1 MKTVWRVFSYLKR
14 YPWMAA
20 GTLTCAILS
29 TLMVIVF
36 PATAKWIID
45 DVVRANRPD
54 KLLPL
59 ILLAAVAFL
68 VQHGFKALRLVLNN
82 TFEQRVIFDLR
93 SDLYSHIQL
102 LPLRW
107 FDNRATGDLMTR
119 VIEDVNSVERVLIDG
134 IEQGVVA
141 ILQVV
146 IVISVMFYLNVKLAL
161 LALVPFPLLIAGA
174 LTYTLTAHRRYR
186 SQRRASS
193 NMNALLHDNLAGV
206 RQIKS
211 FVREREE
218 HARFNRV
225 SDQLRH
231 ATLVVMRVWAIYSPS
246 MSMFEAI
253 GALLVLGFGGHAV
266 LTGAMQIG
274 DLVAFLML
282 TAFLYDPVSRL
293 HQLNQLVQA
302 GRAAGERVFEILDE
316 QVEAGAVAGI
326 GDPGTAITDRG
337 YKARILGDIR
347 YENVSFSYVEGLPAL
362 RCVSFHAPP
371 GATVALVG
379 ATGAGKSTLVNL
391 LVRFYEFTSGEIHI
405 DGKPVREYEL
415 RTLREAIGVVT
426 QESFLFNGSIRENL
440 LMGKP
445 DATDAELW
453 RAVDA
458 ANARQFIERLPD
470 GLESVVG
477 ERGVKLSVG
486 EKQRLSIARS
496 LLKDPPILILDEAT
510 ASVDTAT
517 ERLIQEALERLM
529 ANRTSIVIAHRLSTI
544 VYAWKICAAVP
555 AKFARGLATARD
567 RVAGGNHYL
576 GKSRARAAI
585 TGLRRIP
592 LSGRRWCRCGRSRN
606 RDGLAGLQFTTVFDV
621 VGFLQFIDAYFVHF
635 GYGRQCLSAR
645 HDVRVAHSG
654 GMRRRHGWSGRIRR
668 RGRALSNHDPWPD
681 VGNFLLQL

>member
-1 MKTVWRVFSYLKR
+1 METVCRVFAYLRR
-14 YPWMAA
+14 YPWLAV
-20 GTLTCAILS
+20 GTLTCAVLG
-29 TLMVIVF
+29 TLMVAIF
-36 PATAKWIID
+36 PTVTKWIIN
-45 DVVRANRPD
+45 DVVRANHPE

-59 ILLAAVAFL
+59 VLLAAAAFL
-68 VQHGFKALRLVLNN
+68 LQHGFNALRIVLNN
-82 TFEQRVIFDLR
+82 TFEQKVIFDLR

-141 ILQVV
+141 VLQIV
-146 IVISVMFYLNVKLAL
+146 IVLAVMFYLNATLAL
-161 LALVPFPLLIAGA
+161 LALAPFPLLIAGA

-186 SQRRASS
+186 LQRRAASA
-193 NMNALLHDNLAGV
+193 MNALLHDNLSGV

-211 FVREREE
+211 FVREKEE
-218 HARFNRV
+218 HGRFNRV
-225 SDQLRH
+225 SNQLRH

-253 GALLVLGFGGHAV
+253 GAVLVLGFGSYAV
-266 LTGAMQIG
+266 LNGGMQMG
-274 DLVAFLML
+274 DLVAFLLL
-282 TAFLYDPVSRL
+282 TAFLYDPISRL

-316 QVEAGAVAGI
+316 SAE
-326 GDPGTAITDRG
+326 PGLIEKG
-337 YKARILGDIR
+337 KMLVRIAGDIR
-347 YENVSFSYVEGLPAL
+347 YEDVSFSYTEGLPAL
-362 RCVSFHAPP
+362 KHVSFHAAP
-371 GATVALVG
+371 GATIALVG

-391 LVRFYEFTSGEIHI
+391 LVRFYEFTSGRVYI
-405 DGKPVREYEL
+405 DGRPIREYGL
-415 RTLREAIGVVT
+415 GVLREAIGVVT

-445 DATDAELW
+445 TATDAELW

-458 ANARQFIERLPD
+458 AKPRQLIERLPE

-486 EKQRLSIARS
+486 EKQRLSIARA

-517 ERLIQEALERLM
+517 ERLIQEALEHLM

-544 VYAWKICAAVP
+544 V
-555 AKFARGLATARD
+555 
-567 RVAGGNHYL
+567 
-576 GKSRARAAI
+576 RADQI
-585 TGLRRIP
+585 LV
-592 LSGRRWCRCGRSRN
+592 L
-606 RDGLAGLQFTTVFDV
+606 D
-621 VGFLQFIDAYFVHF
+621 H
-635 GYGRQCLSAR
+635 
-645 HDVRVAHSG
+645 
-654 GMRRRHGWSGRIRR
+654 GRIIE
-668 RGRALSNHDPWPD
+668 RGTHEELIAHGGKYARLCEQS
-681 VGNFLLQL
+681 LLEAPRETEPEELEEAPIE

>member
-1 MKTVWRVFSYLKR
+1 MKTVWRVFAYLKR
-14 YPWMAA
+14 YPWIAA
-20 GTLTCAILS
+20 GTLSCAILS

-36 PATAKWIID
+36 PAATKWIIN
-45 DVVRANRPD
+45 DVVRASRPD

-59 ILLAAVAFL
+59 IGLAAMAFL
-68 VQHGFKALRLVLNN
+68 LQHGFNALRIILNN
-82 TFEQRVIFDLR
+82 TFEQKVIFDLR

-141 ILQVV
+141 ILQVL
-146 IVISVMFYLNVKLAL
+146 IVVGMMFYLNAKLGL
-161 LALVPFPLLIAGA
+161 LALAPFPLLIAGT

-186 SQRRASS
+186 LQRRASS
-193 NMNALLHDNLAGV
+193 DMNALLHDNLAGV

-211 FVREREE
+211 FVREKEE

-225 SDQLRH
+225 SDQLRR

-246 MSMFEAI
+246 MSLFESI
-253 GALLVLGFGGHAV
+253 GALLVLGFGSHAV
-266 LTGAMQIG
+266 LTGSMQIG
-274 DLVAFLML
+274 DLVAFLIL
-282 TAFLYDPVSRL
+282 LAFLYDPLSRL

-316 QVEAGAVAGI
+316 PAEPGAVAA
-326 GDPGTAITDRG
+326 PTNRG
-337 YKARILGDIR
+337 RPAMGAEPQRSPILGDIR
-347 YENVSFSYVEGLPAL
+347 YQDVSFSYVEGLPAL
-362 RCVSFHAPP
+362 RNISFHAPP

-379 ATGAGKSTLVNL
+379 ATGGGKSTVVNL
-391 LVRFYEFTSGEIHI
+391 LVRFYEFTSGQIYV
-405 DGKPVREYEL
+405 DRKPIREYDL
-415 RTLREAIGVVT
+415 RALREAIGVVT

-445 DATDAELW
+445 QATDAEIW
-453 RAVDA
+453 RAVIA
-458 ANARQFIERLPD
+458 ANAQQFIQRLPG

-486 EKQRLSIARS
+486 EKQRLSIARA

-544 VYAWKICAAVP
+544 VHADQILVLDHGQIIERGTHDKLLSLGGKYTRLCEQSLLETSPLRETEPP
-555 AKFARGLATARD
+555 AEIVASHTAETEEELP
-567 RVAGGNHYL
+567 V
-576 GKSRARAAI
+576 
-585 TGLRRIP
+585 
-592 LSGRRWCRCGRSRN
+592 C
-606 RDGLAGLQFTTVFDV
+606 
-621 VGFLQFIDAYFVHF
+621 
-635 GYGRQCLSAR
+635 
-645 HDVRVAHSG
+645 
-654 GMRRRHGWSGRIRR
+654 
-668 RGRALSNHDPWPD
+668 
-681 VGNFLLQL
+681 

>member
-1 MKTVWRVFSYLKR
+1 MKTVWRVFTYLKR

-20 GTLTCAILS
+20 GTLSCAILT

-36 PATAKWIID
+36 PSATKWIIN
-45 DVVRANRPD
+45 DVVRAQRPD

-59 ILLAAVAFL
+59 VLLAAVAFL
-68 VQHGFKALRLVLNN
+68 LQHVFNSLRIILNN
-82 TFEQRVIFDLR
+82 MFEQKVIFDLR

-134 IEQGVVA
+134 VEQGVVA
-141 ILQVV
+141 VLQIV
-146 IVISVMFYLNVKLAL
+146 IVLAVMFYWNAKLAM
-161 LALVPFPLLIAGA
+161 LALVPFPLLIGGA
-174 LTYTLTAHRRYR
+174 LAYTLTAHRRYR
-186 SQRRASS
+186 LQRRASS
-193 NMNALLHDNLAGV
+193 AINALLHDNLAGI

-218 HARFNRV
+218 HARFNRA

-253 GALLVLGFGGHAV
+253 GALLILGFGGYAA

-316 QVEAGAVAGI
+316 PAEPGAVAGI
-326 GDPGTAITDRG
+326 ADRA
-337 YKARILGDIR
+337 YSARIAGDIR
-347 YENVSFSYVEGLPAL
+347 YEDVSFSYAKGLPAL
-362 RCVSFHAPP
+362 RHVSFRAPP
-371 GATVALVG
+371 GATIALVG
-379 ATGAGKSTLVNL
+379 STGAGKSTLVNL
-391 LVRFYEFTSGEIHI
+391 LVRFYEFTSGQIYV
-405 DGKPVREYEL
+405 DGRPIRDYEL
-415 RTLREAIGVVT
+415 RALREAIGVVT

-486 EKQRLSIARS
+486 EKQRLWIARA

-544 VYAWKICAAVP
+544 VHADQILV
-555 AKFARGLATARD
+555 LD
-567 RVAGGNHYL
+567 H
-576 GKSRARAAI
+576 
-585 TGLRRIP
+585 
-592 LSGRRWCRCGRSRN
+592 
-606 RDGLAGLQFTTVFDV
+606 
-621 VGFLQFIDAYFVHF
+621 
-635 GYGRQCLSAR
+635 
-645 HDVRVAHSG
+645 
-654 GMRRRHGWSGRIRR
+654 GRIIE
-668 RGRALSNHDPWPD
+668 RGTHDELVALTGKYAQLCRQS
-681 VGNFLLQL
+681 LLEASPLRELRPPRTEITTSETLEREEQLPV

>member
-14 YPWMAA
+14 YPWLAA

-36 PATAKWIID
+36 PAATKWIID
-45 DVVRANRPD
+45 DVVHANRPD

-59 ILLAAVAFL
+59 IILAAGAFL
-68 VQHGFKALRLVLNN
+68 VQHGLNALRLVLNN
-82 TFEQRVIFDLR
+82 TFEQKVIFDLR

-161 LALVPFPLLIAGA
+161 FALLPFPLLVAGA

-186 SQRRASS
+186 SQRRAASS
-193 NMNALLHDNLAGV
+193 MNALLHDNLAGV

-253 GALLVLGFGGHAV
+253 GALFVIGFGSHAV
-266 LTGAMQIG
+266 LTGSMQLG

-282 TAFLYDPVSRL
+282 TAFLYDPISRL

-316 QVEAGAVAGI
+316 TTEPGAVAGI
-326 GDPGTAITDRG
+326 VDPGIAITDV
-337 YKARILGDIR
+337 RILGNII
-347 YENVSFSYVEGLPAL
+347 YENVSFSYVKGLPAL
-362 RCVSFHAPP
+362 RHVSFHAPP
-371 GATVALVG
+371 GGTIALVG

-391 LVRFYEFTSGEIHI
+391 LVRFYEFTSGEIYI
-405 DGKPVREYEL
+405 DGKPIREYEL

-458 ANARQFIERLPD
+458 ANARQFIERLPE

-486 EKQRLSIARS
+486 EKQRLSIARA

-510 ASVDTAT
+510 ASVDTTT
-517 ERLIQEALERLM
+517 ERLIQEALDRLM
-529 ANRTSIVIAHRLSTI
+529 TNRTSIVIAHRLSTI
-544 VYAWKICAAVP
+544 VHADQILVLDHGRIIERGTHDVLLALDGKYARLCRQSLLDASP
-555 AKFARGLATARD
+555 LRETE
-567 RVAGGNHYL
+567 
-576 GKSRARAAI
+576 RAAEI
-585 TGLRRIP
+585 VTSESLEKEE
-592 LSGRRWCRCGRSRN
+592 
-606 RDGLAGLQFTTVFDV
+606 
-621 VGFLQFIDAYFVHF
+621 
-635 GYGRQCLSAR
+635 
-645 HDVRVAHSG
+645 
-654 GMRRRHGWSGRIRR
+654 
-668 RGRALSNHDPWPD
+668 
-681 VGNFLLQL
+681 QLPV

>member
-1 MKTVWRVFSYLKR
+1 MKTVWRVFAYLKR
-14 YPWMAA
+14 YPGLAA
-20 GTLTCAILS
+20 GTLACAILG

-36 PATAKWIID
+36 PSVTKWIIE

-59 ILLAAVAFL
+59 ILLATGAFL
-68 VQHGFKALRLVLNN
+68 VQHIFNSLRIILNN
-82 TFEQRVIFDLR
+82 TFEQKVIFDLR

-141 ILQVV
+141 ILQIV
-146 IVISVMFYLNVKLAL
+146 IVVAVMFYWNAKLAL
-161 LALVPFPLLIAGA
+161 LSLVPFPLLIAGA
-174 LTYTLTAHRRYR
+174 LAYTLTAHRRYR
-186 SQRRASS
+186 LQRRAAS
-193 NMNALLHDNLAGV
+193 NINALLHDNLAGV

-211 FVREREE
+211 FARESEE
-218 HARFNRV
+218 HTRFNRA

-231 ATLVVMRVWAIYSPS
+231 ATLVVMRTWAIYSPS

-253 GALLVLGFGGHAV
+253 GALLVLGFGSHAV
-266 LTGAMQIG
+266 LTGSLQLG
-274 DLVAFLML
+274 DLVGILML
-282 TAFLYDPVSRL
+282 MAFLYDPITRL

-302 GRAAGERVFEILDE
+302 GRAAGERVFEIIDE
-316 QVEAGAVAGI
+316 DAEPGVATAVER
-326 GDPGTAITDRG
+326 GTAISGRG
-337 YKARILGDIR
+337 HSSRIIGDIR

-362 RCVSFHAPP
+362 KLISFHALP
-371 GATVALVG
+371 GTTTALVG

-391 LVRFYEFTSGEIHI
+391 LVRFYEFDSGQICV
-405 DGKPVREYEL
+405 DDKPIREYDL

-445 DATDAELW
+445 TATDAELW

-458 ANARQFIERLPD
+458 ANARQFIERLPE

-486 EKQRLSIARS
+486 EKQRLSIARA

-517 ERLIQEALERLM
+517 ERLIQEALEHLM

-544 VYAWKICAAVP
+544 VRADQILVLDHGRVVERGTHEELLVLDQKYAQLCRQSLLDSSPQREAESREEIVTSE
-555 AKFARGLATARD
+555 LAEPEEER
-567 RVAGGNHYL
+567 
-576 GKSRARAAI
+576 
-585 TGLRRIP
+585 
-592 LSGRRWCRCGRSRN
+592 
-606 RDGLAGLQFTTVFDV
+606 LQV
-621 VGFLQFIDAYFVHF
+621 
-635 GYGRQCLSAR
+635 
-645 HDVRVAHSG
+645 
-654 GMRRRHGWSGRIRR
+654 
-668 RGRALSNHDPWPD
+668 
-681 VGNFLLQL
+681 

>member
-36 PATAKWIID
+36 PAAAKWIID
-45 DVVRANRPD
+45 DVVRAQRPD

-59 ILLAAVAFL
+59 ILLAAGAFL
-68 VQHGFKALRLVLNN
+68 VQHGFNALRLVLNN

-253 GALLVLGFGGHAV
+253 GALLVLGFGSHAV

-316 QVEAGAVAGI
+316 QVEAGAVAEI
-326 GDPGTAITDRG
+326 PDPGTAITDRG

-362 RCVSFHAPP
+362 RHVSFHAPP

-391 LVRFYEFTSGEIHI
+391 LVRFYEFTSGEIYI
-405 DGKPVREYEL
+405 DGKPLREYEL
-415 RTLREAIGVVT
+415 RTFREAIGVVT

-445 DATDAELW
+445 DATVAELW

-486 EKQRLSIARS
+486 EKQRLSIARA

-544 VYAWKICAAVP
+544 VYADQILV
-555 AKFARGLATARD
+555 LD
-567 RVAGGNHYL
+567 H
-576 GKSRARAAI
+576 
-585 TGLRRIP
+585 
-592 LSGRRWCRCGRSRN
+592 
-606 RDGLAGLQFTTVFDV
+606 
-621 VGFLQFIDAYFVHF
+621 
-635 GYGRQCLSAR
+635 
-645 HDVRVAHSG
+645 
-654 GMRRRHGWSGRIRR
+654 GRIIE
-668 RGRALSNHDPWPD
+668 RGTHDE
-681 VGNFLLQL
+681 LLAQDGKYARLCRQSLLEASPLRETDAQTEIVTSESLEREQQLPV

>member
-1 MKTVWRVFSYLKR
+1 MKTVWRVFAYLKR

-20 GTLTCAILS
+20 ATLTCAILS
-29 TLMVIVF
+29 TVTVIVF
-36 PATAKWIID
+36 PGVTKWIID
-45 DVVRANRPD
+45 GVVRANRPD
-54 KLLPL
+54 RLLPL
-59 ILLAAVAFL
+59 IALAAVAFVL
-68 VQHGFKALRLVLNN
+68 QHVFNALRIILNN
-82 TFEQRVIFDLR
+82 TFEQKVIFDLR

-141 ILQVV
+141 VLQIV
-146 IVISVMFYLNVKLAL
+146 IVTAVMFYLNAKLAL
-161 LALVPFPLLIAGA
+161 LALTPFPFLIAGA

-186 SQRRASS
+186 LQRRAASA
-193 NMNALLHDNLAGV
+193 MNALLHDNLSGV

-211 FVREREE
+211 FAREGQE
-218 HARFNRV
+218 HTRFNRV
-225 SDQLRH
+225 SAQLRQ

-246 MSMFEAI
+246 MSMFEAF
-253 GALLVLGFGGHAV
+253 GAVLVLGFGSHAV

-282 TAFLYDPVSRL
+282 TAFLYDPISRL

-316 QVEAGAVAGI
+316 PAEPGVVAGI
-326 GDPGTAITDRG
+326 KDRG
-337 YKARILGDIR
+337 RARILGDIR
-347 YENVSFSYVEGLPAL
+347 YENVSFSYAEGLPAL
-362 RCVSFHAPP
+362 SHISFHAPP
-371 GATVALVG
+371 GATIALVG

-391 LVRFYEFTSGEIHI
+391 LVRFYEFSSGEIYV
-405 DGKPVREYEL
+405 DGRPIREYAL
-415 RTLREAIGVVT
+415 RSLREAVGVVT

-445 DATDAELW
+445 DATDVELW

-458 ANARQFIERLPD
+458 ANAREFIERLPA

-486 EKQRLSIARS
+486 EKQRLSIARA

-529 ANRTSIVIAHRLSTI
+529 FHRTSIVIAHRLSTI
-544 VYAWKICAAVP
+544 VHADQILV
-555 AKFARGLATARD
+555 LD
-567 RVAGGNHYL
+567 R
-576 GKSRARAAI
+576 
-585 TGLRRIP
+585 
-592 LSGRRWCRCGRSRN
+592 
-606 RDGLAGLQFTTVFDV
+606 
-621 VGFLQFIDAYFVHF
+621 
-635 GYGRQCLSAR
+635 
-645 HDVRVAHSG
+645 
-654 GMRRRHGWSGRIRR
+654 GRIIE
-668 RGRALSNHDPWPD
+668 RGTHDELLAFNGKYARLCEQSLLEVSTESELETPTATMIAPIPAPD
-681 VGNFLLQL
+681 EQLPV

>member
-1 MKTVWRVFSYLKR
+1 MKTVWRVFAYLKR
-14 YPWMAA
+14 YPWLAA
-20 GTLTCAILS
+20 GTLSCAIFG

-36 PATAKWIID
+36 PSVTKWIIE

-59 ILLAAVAFL
+59 ILLASVAFI
-68 VQHGFKALRLVLNN
+68 VQHIFNALRIILNN
-82 TFEQRVIFDLR
+82 TFEQKVIFDLR

-141 ILQVV
+141 VLQIV
-146 IVISVMFYLNVKLAL
+146 IVMTVMFYWNAKLAL

-174 LTYTLTAHRRYR
+174 LAYTLTAHRRYR
-186 SQRRASS
+186 LQRRAAS
-193 NMNALLHDNLAGV
+193 NINALLHDNLAGV

-211 FVREREE
+211 FAREREE
-218 HARFNRV
+218 HTRFNRA

-231 ATLVVMRVWAIYSPS
+231 ATLVVMRTWAIYSPS

-253 GALLVLGFGGHAV
+253 GALLVLGFGSHDV
-266 LTGAMQIG
+266 LTGSLQLG
-274 DLVAFLML
+274 DLVGILML
-282 TAFLYDPVSRL
+282 MAFLYDPISRL

-316 QVEAGAVAGI
+316 DVEPGAVTKIKSVAEPDGFPRVNRDETREAVSFPYRPALPII
-326 GDPGTAITDRG
+326 GDISFHSPPGTT
-337 YKARILGDIR
+337 
-347 YENVSFSYVEGLPAL
+347 
-362 RCVSFHAPP
+362 
-371 GATVALVG
+371 TALVG

-391 LVRFYEFTSGEIHI
+391 LVRFYEFDSGQIYVDDKAI
-405 DGKPVREYEL
+405 REYDL

-445 DATDAELW
+445 TATDVELW

-458 ANARQFIERLPD
+458 ANARQFIERLPQ

-486 EKQRLSIARS
+486 EKQRLSIARA

-529 ANRTSIVIAHRLSTI
+529 KNRTSFVIAHRLSTI
-544 VYAWKICAAVP
+544 RRADQILVLRHGEIIERGTHEELFAA
-555 AKFARGLATARD
+555 
-567 RVAGGNHYL
+567 
-576 GKSRARAAI
+576 
-585 TGLRRIP
+585 
-592 LSGRRWCRCGRSRN
+592 
-606 RDGLAGLQFTTVFDV
+606 DGLYAKLARIQNTTFIEE
-621 VGFLQFIDAYFVHF
+621 GFEK
-635 GYGRQCLSAR
+635 LS
-645 HDVRVAHSG
+645 VAT
-654 GMRRRHGWSGRIRR
+654 
-668 RGRALSNHDPWPD
+668 
-681 VGNFLLQL
+681 